1 MSPERK
7 GTGTG
12 YGKVILF
19 NEHFVVHG
27 IPAIAGSMGDHTS
40 CTITPGE
47 GDRWT
52 LQDDRPETPGYKAK
66 KLEEQR
72 QSIENV
78 LAYLGLDLSDEP
90 IQIHLGGSLL
100 CASGLG
106 ASGAS
111 CTALARALNDYFDL
125 GKEDDAINQAAFE
138 GEKGYH
144 GTPSGL
150 DNTVSTFG
158 GMLHYTKG
166 QPPRFDPI
174 KIKEPVRIVLGNT
187 GKVADT
193 VRAVAG
199 VRERKEA
206 ESAVYE
212 ALFQAARVIGEQGRE
227 AIEAY
232 NLQRVG
238 TLMNINH
245 HLLQAIGVSCPEL
258 DELVE
263 TARICGALGA
273 KVTGGGLGGNMVALT
288 PTEELQNEV
297 ADAMEQ
303 SGYSTIR
310 TTIGVKAEA

>member
-1 MSPERK
+1 MSERK
-7 GTGTG
+7 GTGIG

-27 IPAIAGSMGDHTS
+27 VPAIAGSMGAHTS
-40 CTITPGE
+40 CTVTPGK
-47 GDRWT
+47 GSGWT
-52 LQDDRPETPGYKAK
+52 LLDERPETPGYKTSK
-66 KLEEQR
+66 MDEQR
-72 QSIENV
+72 QSIDNIF
-78 LAYLGLDLSDEP
+78 AALGRDPTGEP
-90 IQIHLGGSLL
+90 IHIHFGGSLL

-111 CTALARALNDYFDL
+111 CTALARALNDHFDL
-125 GKEDDAINQAAFE
+125 DRDDDAINQAAFE

-166 QPPRFDPI
+166 QPPKFDPI
-174 KIKEPVRIVLGNT
+174 AIKEPVRIVLGNT

-193 VRAVAG
+193 VGAVAG
-199 VRERKEA
+199 VNERKVA
-206 ESAVYE
+206 EPEVYK
-212 ALFQAARVIGEQGRE
+212 ALFEAARVLGEQGRV

-232 NLQRVG
+232 DLERLGQ
-238 TLMNINH
+238 LMNINH
-245 HLLQAIGVSCPEL
+245 HLLQAIGVSCTEL
-258 DELVE
+258 DELVD

-288 PTEELQNEV
+288 PTKELQNEV

-310 TTIGVKAEA
+310 TTIGVKGGA

>member
-1 MSPERK
+1 
-7 GTGTG
+7 
-12 YGKVILF
+12 
-19 NEHFVVHG
+19 
-27 IPAIAGSMGDHTS
+27 MGDHTR
-40 CTITPGE
+40 CTVTPGE
-47 GDRWT
+47 GSGWS

-66 KLEEQR
+66 KIDEQR
-72 QSIENV
+72 RSIENI
-78 LAYLGLDLSDEP
+78 LASCGIDLSGEA
-90 IQIHLGGSLL
+90 IHIHLDGPLL

-111 CTALARALNDYFDL
+111 CTALARALDDYFAL
-125 GKEDDAINQAAFE
+125 GRDDETINQAAYE

-166 QPPRFDPI
+166 QPPKFDPI
-174 KIKEPVRIVLGNT
+174 AIKEPVRIVLGNT

-193 VRAVAG
+193 VGAVAG

-206 ESAVYE
+206 EPAVYG
-212 ALFQAARVIGEQGRE
+212 ALFEAAKVIGQEGRA

-232 NLQRVG
+232 DLERVG
-238 TLMNINH
+238 TLMDINH

-258 DELVE
+258 DELVD
-263 TARICGALGA
+263 TARVCGALGA

-288 PTEELQNEV
+288 PTEDLQNEV

-310 TTIGVKAEA
+310 TTIGVKGGG

>member
-1 MSPERK
+1 MSPERM
-7 GTGTG
+7 GTGIG

-27 IPAIAGSMGDHTS
+27 IPAIAGSMGDHTR
-40 CTITPGE
+40 CTVTTGE
-47 GDRWT
+47 GTGWS
-52 LQDDRPETPGYKAK
+52 LQDERPETPGYKTQK
-66 KLEEQR
+66 MDEQR
-72 QSIENV
+72 QSISNIF
-78 LAYLGLDLSDEP
+78 ACLGLDASKEP
-90 IQIHLGGSLL
+90 VHIQLDGSLQ

-125 GKEDDAINQAAFE
+125 GKGDVAINQAAYE

-150 DNTVSTFG
+150 DNTVSTYG
-158 GMLHYTKG
+158 GLLHYTKG
-166 QPPRFDPI
+166 KPSKFDPI
-174 KIKEPVRIVLGNT
+174 AIKEPVGIVLGNT
-187 GKVADT
+187 GQVADT

-199 VRERKEA
+199 VRERKES
-206 ESAVYE
+206 EPEVYG
-212 ALFQAARVIGEQGRE
+212 ALFETARVIGQEGRK

-232 NLQRVG
+232 DLVRVG
-238 TLMNINH
+238 ALMNINH
-245 HLLQAIGVSCPEL
+245 HLLQAIGVSSPEL
-258 DELVE
+258 DELVV
-263 TARICGALGA
+263 TARVCGALGA

-288 PTEELQNEV
+288 PTKELQNEV

-310 TTIGVKAEA
+310 TTIGVKGEA